1 MKTAIAIL
9 ILALAGGAAIMLAG
23 GAAMAQSLV
32 PQGPSSQSLVP
43 SSAASRYSMQPVD
56 GGVARLDT
64 QTGEISLCQ
73 VDSGQIACEPSEDE
87 RQRLE
92 DRIRELSDEVASL
105 KEGRPDDGDAATPLA
120 GPRKPQSVLPEDA
133 DLDKALGQMK
143 HIFRTFRDIAREL
156 DDEKP
161 VRETTPDRT

>member
-9 ILALAGGAAIMLAG
+9 ILALVGGAVIMVAG
-23 GAAMAQSLV
+23 GAAMAQSPV
-32 PQGPSSQSLVP
+32 PGTAV
-43 SSAASRYSMQPVD
+43 SRFSMQPVE

-73 VDSGQIACEPSEDE
+73 VEGGQMRCEPSEDE
-87 RQRLE
+87 RARLE
-92 DRIRELSDEVASL
+92 DRVRELSDEVAAL
-105 KEGRPDDGDAATPLA
+105 RDGTADSDDAADTSPA
-120 GPRKPQSVLPEDA
+120 VPEKILPDDA

-156 DDEKP
+156 DQEKP
-161 VRETTPDRT
+161 APDQAPNRT

>member
-9 ILALAGGAAIMLAG
+9 ILALVGGAAIMVAG

-32 PQGPSSQSLVP
+32 PQSS
-43 SSAASRYSMQPVD
+43 ASRYSMQPVD

-73 VDSGQIACEPSEDE
+73 VEDGQMRCETSEEE
-87 RQRLE
+87 RALLE
-92 DRIRELSDEVASL
+92 DRIRKLSDEVATL
-105 KEGRPDDGDAATPLA
+105 RDGRTLDDDAEPHAFQPPALPAPSEKVLPDDA
-120 GPRKPQSVLPEDA
+120 E
-133 DLDKALGQMK
+133 LDKALGQMK
-143 HIFRTFRDIAREL
+143 HIFRAFRDIAREL

-161 VRETTPDRT
+161 APEHAPNRT

>member
-9 ILALAGGAAIMLAG
+9 ILALVGGAVIMVAG

-32 PQGPSSQSLVP
+32 PQ
-43 SSAASRYSMQPVD
+43 SAASRYSMQPVD

-73 VDSGQIACEPSEDE
+73 VEGGQMRCETSEEE
-87 RQRLE
+87 RALLE
-92 DRIRELSDEVASL
+92 DRIRKLSDEVATL
-105 KEGRPDDGDAATPLA
+105 KDGRPAGDDTAPLSIQRPPAPLA
-120 GPRKPQSVLPEDA
+120 PTEKILPDDA
-133 DLDKALGQMK
+133 ELDRALNQMK

-156 DDEKP
+156 DD
-161 VRETTPDRT
+161 TPEPAPNRT